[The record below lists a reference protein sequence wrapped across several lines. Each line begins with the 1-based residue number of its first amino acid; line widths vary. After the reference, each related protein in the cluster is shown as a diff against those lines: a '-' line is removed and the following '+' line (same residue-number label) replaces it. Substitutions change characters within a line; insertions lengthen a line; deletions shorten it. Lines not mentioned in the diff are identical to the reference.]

1 MKDKSI
7 EILKSNPHIKVINE
21 KLWTVNFDYILNGW
35 VKGLECHG
43 TTNKDTVIIA
53 KDIIILNSAKEVWCS
68 NTIPMLESIMK
79 LPNRKIGTKKAFGNW
94 VRKKTPSLK
103 NKTDDE
109 VIEFLIKNNMGRVI
123 TIYNQLSE
131 LEKQRRKEVKK

>member
-35 VKGLECHG
+35 VKGIECHG
-43 TTNKDTVIIA
+43 TTNEDTVIIA
-53 KDIIILNSAKEVWCS
+53 KDIIILNSAKDEWCS
-68 NTIPMLESIMK
+68 DIIPILESIMK

-94 VRKKTPSLK
+94 VRKKIFSLK
-103 NKTDDE
+103 DKTDDE
-109 VIEFLIKNNMGRVI
+109 IMGFLIKNNMSRVI
-123 TIYNQLSE
+123 TLYNQLSE